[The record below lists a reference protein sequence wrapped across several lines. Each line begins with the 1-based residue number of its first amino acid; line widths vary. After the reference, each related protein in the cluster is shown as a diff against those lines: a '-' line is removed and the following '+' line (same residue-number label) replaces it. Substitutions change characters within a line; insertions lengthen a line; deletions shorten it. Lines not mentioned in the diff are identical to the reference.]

1 MFKNKNKQ
9 FLKKIIIKSISC
21 NCISCNNFFFFFE
34 QVYLCVDLSVWMCLC
49 VGVFVCIW
57 GKRRRWE
64 VTKFVEPREKREK
77 KRSEREISKIIN
89 RRATV
94 TMYIYMVTVTC
105 VEIYTFLHNLKTLTW
120 KIFGVKCVKMVVF
133 CILQR
138 FTRAGVDALRSKKIS

>member
-89 RRATV
+89 GRATV
-94 TMYIYMVTVTC
+94 TVYINMVTVAC
-105 VEIYTFLHNLKTLTW
+105 VEIYTFLHNFKNTDVEDFW
-120 KIFGVKCVKMVVF
+120 GKMCKNSCFLYFAKVYTSWYG
-133 CILQR
+133 C
-138 FTRAGVDALRSKKIS
+138 S